1 MKFLLPS
8 ALAVALTLATPL
20 HAETL
25 KIGVVA
31 PQTGPGAAWG
41 LALDAGARIAANQVN
56 EKGGLK
62 VGGKT
67 YHVDVITYDDQYKAS
82 ETVTAV
88 NRLIHQDGVRFIVG
102 PLGAASLLAAKPIT
116 ERSQTLMLSNTYTV
130 KALENTKY
138 VFRVLPTSR
147 EFVPPFVAWLKQHRP
162 ALKRVALL
170 APNDET
176 GWDSQSVQEAAYK
189 ANGFDVV
196 AKELFERKQTDFRAI
211 LTKLLASN
219 PDNIELDT
227 TPPATAGPIIRQARE
242 LGYKGQFTKFGGVN
256 VAEIVD
262 AAGKENAEGLLGYL
276 GADPNSKEWAWLE
289 TQYAKIHKNRMGDF
303 TFFFYDATKFL
314 LEAIAKTGT
323 VTDTTVVRD
332 AIEKASPFDTL
343 IGKSFWGGKEVYGID
358 HQLYT
363 PSFLVEIKDGK
374 GTVIEKL
381 EPKK

>member
-1 MKFLLPS
+1 MRFILPS
-8 ALAVALTLATPL
+8 VIALGAVLSAPL

-41 LALDAGARIAANQVN
+41 LALDAGARIAASQVN
-56 EKGGLK
+56 AKGGLK
-62 VGGKT
+62 VGDKT
-67 YHVDVITYDDQYKAS
+67 YQVDVITYDDQYKAA

-116 ERSQTLMLSNTYTV
+116 ERSQILMLSNTYTV

-147 EFVPPFVAWLKQHRP
+147 EFVPPFVAWLKKNRP

-176 GWDSQSVQEAAYK
+176 GWDSQKVQEDAYK

-211 LTKLLASN
+211 LTKLLGSN

-227 TPPATAGPIIRQARE
+227 TPPPIAGPIIRQARE

-256 VAEIVD
+256 VNEIVE
-262 AAGKENAEGLLGYL
+262 AAGKENTEGFLGYL
-276 GADPNSKEWAWLE
+276 GADPASKEWAWLE
-289 TQYAKIHKNRMGDF
+289 AEYAKIHKNRMGDF

-314 LEAIAKTGT
+314 FEAMAKAGT
-323 VTDTTVVRD
+323 TTDTTKVRD

-343 IGKSFWGGKEVYGID
+343 IGKSYWGGKDVYGID
-358 HQLYT
+358 HQLFT

-374 GTVIEKL
+374 GVVIEKL
-381 EPKK
+381 DPK